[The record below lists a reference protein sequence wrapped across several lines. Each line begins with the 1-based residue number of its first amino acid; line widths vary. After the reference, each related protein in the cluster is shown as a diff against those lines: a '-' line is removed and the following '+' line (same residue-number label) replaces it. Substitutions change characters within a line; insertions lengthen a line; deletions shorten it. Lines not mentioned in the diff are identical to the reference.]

1 MQNQQNQMGK
11 DVGSS
16 SGVLATRVRNAIIA
30 LVAIVLGVALATGI
44 NTTSNTTSL
53 TTLAERSLPLVEA
66 RANGKPTLIEFYAN
80 WCTSCQAMAADMLA
94 LETAYADRVN
104 FVMLN
109 VDNTQWLP
117 EMTQYDVD
125 GIPHFVWLDG
135 QGATVAEAIG
145 EQPSTIMEGAI
156 VALAAGE
163 PIAFNQFDAAAQ
175 ASQVEETVAGLQR
188 SDDPRSHG
196 ATAGN

>member
-53 TTLAERSLPLVEA
+53 ATLAERSLPLVEA